1 MLPHCIHG
9 DGWITGTPADA
20 TKGLSLIGVAVAVAV
35 AIAVGVGFG
44 SDEFAIGSATPE
56 VGAAGLEEG
65 TSKGAK
71 GSDELTGITAL
82 KSGSGKLQKK
92 FLERLVRL
100 RRADRTRISG
110 VGSQWP
116 PSAWLNG

>member
-1 MLPHCIHG
+1 MLQHSVHG
-9 DGWITGTPADA
+9 DGCITGTPADA
-20 TKGLSLIGVAVAVAV
+20 TKGLSLIGVAVAVAI
-35 AIAVGVGFG
+35 AIGVGFG

-56 VGAAGLEEG
+56 VGAASLEEG

-82 KSGSGKLQKK
+82 KSGSGKLQEK